1 MILVHHLRIG
11 RPIFTTWLLEELG
24 LAYELKIYLR
34 DPTTMRAQAD
44 LKAAHP
50 LGKSPVIEDNGL
62 TLSESG
68 AITSYLIDTYDTEH
82 RLAPPRSDH
91 VARAIYTQWLHYA
104 EGSAFV
110 PLLLKLLLSRDEDA
124 RAPLISRFAEGETA
138 LHLGYIENFLGDKPF
153 LLGDHLQ
160 GPDFGMGYI
169 VQLAQRL
176 GEVAGRPRLEAYLAR
191 LEDRPAFHRARA
203 RAGE

>member
-24 LAYELKIYLR
+24 LDYELKIYLR

-44 LKAAHP
+44 LKGAHP
-50 LGKSPVIEDNGL
+50 LGKSPVIEDGEL
-62 TLSESG
+62 KLSESG
-68 AITSYLIDTYDTEH
+68 AIASYLIDTYDTEH

-91 VARAIYTQWLHYA
+91 TARAIFTQWLHYA

-110 PLLLKLLLSRDEDA
+110 PLLLKLLLSREKEPH
-124 RAPLISRFAEGETA
+124 APLITKFADDETA
-138 LHLGYIENFLGDKPF
+138 LHLGYIESSLGDRPF
-153 LLGDHLQ
+153 ILGDHLQ
-160 GPDFGMGYI
+160 GPDFGLGYI
-169 VQLAQRL
+169 IQLAQRL
-176 GEVAGRPRLEAYLAR
+176 GQLRGRPRLETYLAR
-191 LEDRPAFHRARA
+191 LEDRPAFHRARE